1 MKRPKNLL
9 SNLFLFSNTLQELL
23 FHSIPNTYYVKSHSF
38 HQIAA
43 TPPKP
48 ISKNPNFNTPSSP
61 KPLDFITVCETLS
74 SYNNDFNRALEFFN
88 WVETNCGFQH
98 NTETYN
104 SMIDI
109 LGKFF
114 EFDKCWEFI
123 EIMRKHPFS
132 MPNYTTFRIMFKRY
146 ISAHY
151 VNEAIDMFDRLGEFN
166 LKDETSFC
174 NLIDALCEYKHV
186 IEAEDL
192 WVKRQSF
199 VKFVSE
205 TKVCNMMLRGYAKMG
220 WWGKCREFWE
230 EMDKKGVRKDL
241 VTYSIYMDVQCKCG
255 KPWKALKMYKDMRRM
270 RMQLDV
276 VAYNTVIHAIGLKEG
291 VDFSIRMLRE
301 MKELGCQPNVVT
313 YNTVLK
319 LLCENGRMK
328 EAYGMLYQMRKMGC
342 EPDVISYHCFFRC
355 LVRPKE
361 MLRLFEKMLESGVTP
376 RMDTYVML
384 MRKFGRWG
392 FLRPVYIVWDK
403 MKELGCSPNE
413 AAYNALIDALLQKGM
428 VDNARQYDEE
438 MLAKGL
444 SAKPRVELGTNA
456 ANDKSGDVEL

>member
-1 MKRPKNLL
+1 MKRLKNLL
-9 SNLFLFSNTLQELL
+9 PNFSRTSNTLQQLPT
-23 FHSIPNTYYVKSHSF
+23 HSSPNTDVKFHFF
-38 HQIAA
+38 HQITANLHE
-43 TPPKP
+43 P
-48 ISKNPNFNTPSSP
+48 ISKEPIFNNPSP
-61 KPLDFITVCETLS
+61 PKSLDFLTVCETLS
-74 SYNNDFNRALEFFN
+74 SYNNDYNRALEFFN
-88 WVETNCGFQH
+88 WVETNCGFKH

-123 EIMRKHPFS
+123 QIMRRNSFS

-151 VNEAIDMFDRLGEFN
+151 IHEAIHMYDKLEEFD

-192 WVKRQSF
+192 WVNRLNY
-199 VKFVSE
+199 VRFVSE
-205 TKVCNMMLRGYAKMG
+205 TKIYNMMLRGYAKMG

-230 EMDKKGVRKDL
+230 EMSKKGVQKDL
-241 VTYSIYMDVQCKCG
+241 VSYSIYMDVQCKCG
-255 KPWKALKMYKDMRRM
+255 KPWKALKLYKEMRNKRM
-270 RMQLDV
+270 KLDV

-291 VDFSIRMLRE
+291 VDFSIRLLRE
-301 MKELGCQPNVVT
+301 MKDLGCEPNVVT
-313 YNTVLK
+313 YNTVIK
-319 LLCENGRMK
+319 LLCEDGRMK
-328 EAYGMLYQMRKMGC
+328 EAYGMLHQMRKMGC
-342 EPDVISYHCFFRC
+342 EPDVITYHSFFRC
-355 LVRPKE
+355 LVKPKE
-361 MLRLFEKMLESGVTP
+361 MLRLFERMLESGVSP

-392 FLRPVYIVWDK
+392 FLRPVFIVWDK

-428 VDNARQYDEE
+428 VDMARKYDEE

-444 SAKPRVELGTNA
+444 SPKPREELRKEEA
-456 ANDKSGDVEL
+456 DDRSGDVEL